1 MWDSMRNKFNLALL
15 LLCTMCMVS
24 CTNWQEKYDAD
35 IADLAQRADKQY
47 EFVKEK
53 LEEADLNGKVYS
65 SGEDLP
71 LEVALSFVLLAPDT
85 LPYTMEC
92 PSDILLSLNFV
103 NENSDNL
110 LYNYDEYISRTV
122 KNKDDYEYCLRHFEH
137 DVVKRLLDAKYLVV
151 VEPLHTLKPAMS
163 DGDSFEM
170 GYILDK
176 VSIYDMATS
185 EKVKELEVIS
195 RSSESLSEWVSDRKL
210 SHFDNDKLMS
220 NLQKNRKNVVLD
232 KVLKAL
238 P

>member
-1 MWDSMRNKFNLALL
+1 
-15 LLCTMCMVS
+15 
-24 CTNWQEKYDAD
+24 
-35 IADLAQRADKQY
+35 
-47 EFVKEK
+47 
-53 LEEADLNGKVYS
+53 
-65 SGEDLP
+65 
-71 LEVALSFVLLAPDT
+71 
-85 LPYTMEC
+85 
-92 PSDILLSLNFV
+92 
-103 NENSDNL
+103 
-110 LYNYDEYISRTV
+110 
-122 KNKDDYEYCLRHFEH
+122 
-137 DVVKRLLDAKYLVV
+137 
-151 VEPLHTLKPAMS
+151 MS

-220 NLQKNRKNVVLD
+220 NLQKNRKNVVVD